1 MSLRQFRCDLHIHS
15 CLSPCAELDMYPRAI
30 VARALEAGLDIIAIS
45 DHNASENTE
54 YVIKAARG
62 TRLTVFP
69 GMEITSRE
77 EVHILSLFE
86 KPEPLAALQ
95 EIVYRSLPGVNDEDA
110 FGCQAVVNDRD
121 EVEFLSERLLIG
133 STTLSIEE
141 IVETV
146 HGLGGAAIAAHID
159 RESFGIIGQLGF
171 IPATVRFD
179 ALEVSRRT
187 GIAAARRMFPELAD
201 YTFISSSDAHR
212 IEDIG
217 LGSTLMLLEEPTLA
231 ECLMALEGLRNRRIA
246 E

>member
-1 MSLRQFRCDLHIHS
+1 MSLRQLRCDLHIHS

-62 TRLTVFP
+62 SRLTVFP

-110 FGCQAVVNDRD
+110 FGCQAVVNERD
-121 EVEFLSERLLIG
+121 EVEFLSKRLLIG

-179 ALEVSRRT
+179 ALEVSRRA
-187 GIAAARRMFPELAD
+187 GVAAVRHMFPELEGYAL
-201 YTFISSSDAHR
+201 ISSSDAHR

-217 LGSTLMLLEEPTLA
+217 RGSTIMMLEEPTLA
-231 ECLMALEGLRNRRIA
+231 ECLMAFAGRGGRRILD
-246 E
+246 